1 MSSPFLY
8 ITLLTFLRI
17 ANGIKDRDFS
27 TFVSHCRIVLQR
39 QQHFIRNWMFPFK
52 KAQHHCFWLST
63 IVNILT

>member
-8 ITLLTFLRI
+8 ITLITFLRMRTFSHN

-27 TFVSHCRIVLQR
+27 TFVSHCRIVLQH

-52 KAQHHCFWLST
+52 KEQHHYSG
-63 IVNILT
+63 